1 MVYDIL
7 AVNPGSTSTKI
18 AVFRNR
24 QEMFREDIEHHSVFL
39 DSHPDIEE
47 QFPFRRDMVLACLE
61 VHSYQV
67 EQLSAVV
74 GRADFFLL

>member
-1 MVYDIL
+1 MIYDIL

-24 QEMFREDIEHHSVFL
+24 EEMFRQDIEHDPGFL

-47 QFPFRRDMVLACLE
+47 QFPFRLYKCP
-61 VHSYQV
+61 Y
-67 EQLSAVV
+67 
-74 GRADFFLL
+74 RAQTFYGY